1 MAQTWSVA
9 GKYPFERFSEDGKQT
24 LVLAQEEAERA
35 GHSYIGT
42 EHLLL
47 GLLRLPAGSA
57 HRALKRLGV
66 DAPAVRRAFESLPR
80 LDQPSAGQ
88 IIPTSR
94 VKRVIEAAFAESRRM
109 KSSHVESGHLLIGVA
124 IEGEGLATII
134 LKEQRVTAEMLI
146 AAVESELAPD
156 EAGNDPPDLR
166 IYGRN

>member
-1 MAQTWSVA
+1 MA

-35 GHSYIGT
+35 GSSYIGT

-47 GLLRLPAGSA
+47 GLLRLRTGSA

-66 DAPAVRRAFESLPR
+66 DALSVRRALESLPR
-80 LDQPSAGQ
+80 PDQPPTGQ

-94 VKRVIEAAFAESRRM
+94 VKRVIEVAFNESRRM

-124 IEGEGLATII
+124 MEGEGIAALV
-134 LKEQRVTAEMLI
+134 LKDRGVTAQMVV
-146 AAVESELAPD
+146 AAVAGETASD
-156 EAGNDPPDLR
+156 EPGNDPPDLR